1 MSAVGLLVLAGP
13 SRIAAR
19 RSDLY
24 GALTRAT
31 ERLGILHAGEP
42 TAVPARLR
50 PVSSVAD
57 IS

>member
-13 SRIAAR
+13 GRIAAR

-24 GALTRAT
+24 GALTRA